1 MGRVGSWLK
10 ERVPVSPEAIK
21 AAGNEP
27 VAGHL
32 KLWWFALGGTAA
44 MLFFGQ
50 IITGLLLCVY
60 YQPTPERAWESVR
73 YITAQVP
80 YGWWIRSL
88 HKWGANLMIVAVSL
102 HLMRV
107 FFSGA
112 YRKPR
117 EVNWF
122 IGVTLFLLTLVLGFT
137 GYSIVYE
144 QLSYWGA
151 TVAANIT
158 ESVPVIG
165 KGLARTLRGGEQIG
179 GPTLSRFFI
188 LHAAVLPMLLLTLF
202 AGHIALV
209 RLHGVSE
216 FPLKGQPHPAPYP
229 FFPDHLLKELAT
241 GLALITVV
249 TCLSV
254 LFPVSVG
261 PPADPINTPEH
272 IKPEWY
278 FYFTFRWLKLSSLGM
293 GILGVTVAVGVLFA
307 WPLIDAAIRR
317 RRPNSEL
324 SIAFGAAAVIVFVVF
339 TVWEALS

>member
-1 MGRVGSWLK
+1 MSFRTWLK
-10 ERVPVSPEAIK
+10 ERIPVSIEALA

-27 VAGHL
+27 IPGHL
-32 KLWWFALGGTAA
+32 KVWWFALGGTAA

-50 IITGLLLCVY
+50 IATGLLLCVY

-158 ESVPVIG
+158 EAVPWVG
-165 KGLARTLRGGEQIG
+165 RGLARTLRGGEQIG
-179 GPTLSRFFI
+179 APTLSRFFI
-188 LHAAVLPMLLLTLF
+188 LHAAVLPALVLILF
-202 AGHIALV
+202 AAHVALV
-209 RLHGVSE
+209 RIHGVSE
-216 FPLKGQPHPAPYP
+216 FPLRNQPRPPTYP
-229 FFPDHLLKELAT
+229 FIPDHLLKELAT
-241 GLALITVV
+241 GLAL
-249 TCLSV
+249 L
-254 LFPVSVG
+254 
-261 PPADPINTPEH
+261 
-272 IKPEWY
+272 
-278 FYFTFRWLKLSSLGM
+278 
-293 GILGVTVAVGVLFA
+293 
-307 WPLIDAAIRR
+307 
-317 RRPNSEL
+317 
-324 SIAFGAAAVIVFVVF
+324 
-339 TVWEALS
+339 

>member
-1 MGRVGSWLK
+1 MKLQSWFQ
-10 ERVPVSPEAIK
+10 ERVPVSVEALK

-27 VAGHL
+27 VSGHL

-44 MLFFGQ
+44 MLFLGQ
-50 IITGLLLCVY
+50 VATGLLLCVY

-73 YITAQVP
+73 YITGQVP

-107 FFSGA
+107 FFTGA

-117 EVNWF
+117 EVNW
-122 IGVTLFLLTLVLGFT
+122 IVGVFLFVLTLILGFT

-158 ESVPVIG
+158 ESVPLIG
-165 KGLARTLRGGEQIG
+165 EGLARTLRGGEQIG
-179 GPTLSRFFI
+179 AATLSRFFI
-188 LHAAVLPMLLLTLF
+188 LHAAVLPSVLLLLF
-202 AGHIALV
+202 LIHIALV
-209 RLHGVSE
+209 RLHGVTE
-216 FPLKGQPHPAPYP
+216 FPLKGEPKPKSYP
-229 FFPDHLLKELAT
+229 FVPDHLLKELAT
-241 GLALITVV
+241 GLALIIVV

-254 LFPVSVG
+254 LLPVTLG
-261 PPADPINTPEH
+261 PQADPVNTPEH

-278 FYFTFRWLKLSSLGM
+278 FYFTFRWLKLTSLRT
-293 GILGVTVAVGVLFA
+293 GVAATGAIVGLLMF
-307 WPLIDAAIRR
+307 WPFIDAAIRR

-324 SIAFGAAAVIVFVVF
+324 SMVFGAAAVIVFVVF
-339 TVWEALS
+339 TVWEGLS

>member
-1 MGRVGSWLK
+1 MALRSWLA
-10 ERVPVSPEAIK
+10 ERLPVSVEALK

-32 KLWWFALGGTAA
+32 KIWWFALGGTAA

-50 IITGLLLCVY
+50 ILTGLLLCLY

-73 YITAQVP
+73 YITGQVP

-122 IGVTLFLLTLVLGFT
+122 VGVTLFLLTLMLGFT

-158 ESVPVIG
+158 EAVPVIG
-165 KGLARTLRGGEQIG
+165 RGLARTLRGGDQIG
-179 GPTLSRFFI
+179 AATLSRFFI
-188 LHAAVLPMLLLTLF
+188 LHAAVLPMLLLALF
-202 AGHIALV
+202 AFHITLV

-216 FPLKGQPHPAPYP
+216 FPLRGEPRPAPYP
-229 FFPDHLLKELAT
+229 FIPDHLLKELAT
-241 GLALITVV
+241 GLALITIV
-249 TCLSV
+249 TCMSV
-254 LFPVSVG
+254 LFPVGMG

-293 GILGVTVAVGVLFA
+293 GIAGVTAAIGVLFA

-324 SIAFGAAAVIVFVVF
+324 SMAFGAAAVIVFVVF